1 MNKFLLVIPA
11 LCDFITSTLH
21 YIALNFVSGSIYQMM
36 RGGTI
41 VTTFVFSITILKIK
55 VQPKMIIGS
64 SLAVIG
70 VVVVG
75 VSNLMFSSTTSSD
88 DGVLYIFNLG

>member
-64 SLAVIG
+64 SLAVVG

-75 VSNLMFSSTTSSD
+75 VSNLMFSSATSSD
-88 DGVLYIFNLG
+88 DGVFYIFNLG

>member
-1 MNKFLLVIPA
+1 MNKLLLVIPA

-75 VSNLMFSSTTSSD
+75 VSNLMFSSASSTYD
-88 DGVLYIFNLG
+88 VVINIFKLG

>member
-55 VQPKMIIGS
+55 LTEHFFLSDRV
-64 SLAVIG
+64 SL
-70 VVVVG
+70 
-75 VSNLMFSSTTSSD
+75 NQ
-88 DGVLYIFNLG
+88 